1 MTLVRRLLKKL
12 LPRLRRYFGVN
23 IVFVLRRVLA
33 GAPKAASARAG
44 LECRPLEEAEAL
56 AFAADPRLE
65 LGEQWIR
72 DAYARGSLCLGALAR
87 GELLGY
93 TWLAFGD
100 TPYESGVWVGFDE
113 RLRYTYKS
121 FVRPECRGRRIIQ
134 ALHALADRP
143 ELRRGRHFT
152 VAFVN
157 ADNHASL
164 AALERA
170 GSRPIGFAVYARI
183 FGALL
188 ALRSPGLKRAG
199 ISLYEPNASLAA
211 ASSELADARL
221 SSELIEGG

>member
-1 MTLVRRLLKKL
+1 MLLRKL
-12 LPRLRRYFGVN
+12 LPRMRRYLGIN
-23 IVFVLRRVLA
+23 IVIVLRRALA
-33 GAPKAASARAG
+33 GAPRAASARAG

-56 AFAADPRLE
+56 AFAADPGLE

-87 GELLGY
+87 GQLLGY

-100 TPYESGVWVGFDE
+100 TPYEDGLWVGLDE
-113 RLRYTYKS
+113 RLRYSYKS
-121 FVRPECRGRRIIQ
+121 FVRPECRGERVIQ

-152 VAFVN
+152 VDFVN
-157 ADNHASL
+157 ADNHASFT
-164 AALERA
+164 ALERS
-170 GSRPIGFAVYARI
+170 GSRPMGFAVYARI

-199 ISLYEPNASLAA
+199 ISLYEPNAALAA
-211 ASSELADARL
+211 ASSELADAQL
-221 SSELIEGG
+221 SSELVEGG